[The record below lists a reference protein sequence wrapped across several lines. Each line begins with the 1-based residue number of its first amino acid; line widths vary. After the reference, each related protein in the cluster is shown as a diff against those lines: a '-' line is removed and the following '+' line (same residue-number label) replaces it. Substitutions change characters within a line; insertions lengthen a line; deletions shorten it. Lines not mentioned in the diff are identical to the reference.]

1 MLQGIMVDF
10 GFDSDLRLV
19 ATHRIE
25 IFIYYVTLFK
35 SSYHSL
41 EKFSL
46 NHGKGNRDFWFRICK
61 F

>member
-10 GFDSDLRLV
+10 DFDSDLRLV

-35 SSYHSL
+35 PS
-41 EKFSL
+41 F
-46 NHGKGNRDFWFRICK
+46 FRKISIEPLK
-61 F
+61 RPK